1 MHFEPSIPMSKIHLK
16 RVYDE
21 PSPDDGLRVLVE
33 RLWPRGLSKERAK
46 VDVWLKA
53 IAPTTEL
60 RNWFHHDPEKWDEFC
75 EKYHSEMEKNVVAVE
90 ELERLIAAGK
100 VTLVY
105 AARDQEHNG
114 AFALKE
120 FLERRRG

>member
-1 MHFEPSIPMSKIHLK
+1 MSNIHLK

-60 RNWFHHDPEKWDEFC
+60 RNRFHHDPEKWVEFC
-75 EKYHSEMEKNVVAVE
+75 EKYQSEMEKNLVVVE
-90 ELERLIAAGK
+90 ELERLIAEGN

-105 AARDQEHNG
+105 AARDQAHNG
-114 AFALKE
+114 ALALKD
-120 FLERRRG
+120 FLDRRRG

>member
-1 MHFEPSIPMSKIHLK
+1 MSKIHLK

>member
-1 MHFEPSIPMSKIHLK
+1 MHFEPSIPMSNIHLK

-60 RNWFHHDPEKWDEFC
+60 RNRFHHDPEKWVEFC
-75 EKYHSEMEKNVVAVE
+75 EKYQSEMEKNLVVVE
-90 ELERLIAAGK
+90 ELERLIAEGN

-105 AARDQEHNG
+105 AARDQAHNG
-114 AFALKE
+114 ALALKD
-120 FLERRRG
+120 FLDRRRG